1 MIDANQVWD
10 VDEAIDWVKALAQ
23 FDPLWIEEPTSPDD
37 VLGHAA
43 IRKAVAPIGVAT
55 GEHGMNRVLFKQ
67 MFQAE
72 AIDFCQLDSAR
83 LAGPN
88 EIIAVY
94 LMAKKF
100 GVPVCPHAG
109 GVGLC
114 ELVQHLSIF
123 DYVAVS
129 GTLENRV
136 TEFVDHLHEHFVDPC
151 IVEKGAYRVPMA
163 PGYSAQM
170 HESSLAEFS
179 FPGGSYWV
187 GAAASVAS

>member
-1 MIDANQVWD
+1 
-10 VDEAIDWVKALAQ
+10 
-23 FDPLWIEEPTSPDD
+23 
-37 VLGHAA
+37 
-43 IRKAVAPIGVAT
+43 VAPIGVAT

-67 MFQAE
+67 LFQAE

-94 LMAKKF
+94 LLAKKF

-123 DYVAVS
+123 DFVAVS
-129 GTLENRV
+129 GTHENRV
-136 TEFVDHLHEHFVDPC
+136 TEFVDHLHEHFEDPC
-151 IVEKGAYRVPMA
+151 IVRDGRYVLPTQ
-163 PGYSAQM
+163 PGYSAAM
-170 HESSLAEFS
+170 
-179 FPGGSYWV
+179 FP
-187 GAAASVAS
+187 ASVAEFTYPHGGYWAAQGPEA